1 MLIAG
6 VLRIPTSFVIISM
19 REKKAKD
26 AYNRRYETSIKDE
39 LTGLYN
45 RRGFEVDCEIIKKN
59 NNFDYLTEN
68 FQGNLISELSVSK
81 GVVVCSEHIELNFE
95 EIKAM
100 ADKLMYADKDEYYRR
115 TGKDRRRV

>member
-1 MLIAG
+1 
-6 VLRIPTSFVIISM
+6 M
-19 REKKAKD
+19 RVGLVSRASGALYSKFTQD
-26 AYNRRYETSIKDE
+26 AVKT
-39 LTGLYN
+39 
-45 RRGFEVDCEIIKKN
+45 
-59 NNFDYLTEN
+59 FDYLTEN

>member
-1 MLIAG
+1 MDMPALKSAFEAQ
-6 VLRIPTSFVIISM
+6 T
-19 REKKAKD
+19 D
-26 AYNRRYETSIKDE
+26 AIK
-39 LTGLYN
+39 T
-45 RRGFEVDCEIIKKN
+45 
-59 NNFDYLTEN
+59 FDYLTEN

-115 TGKDRRRV
+115 TGKDRR

>member
-1 MLIAG
+1 MMYTVCNRHPLVEMCML
-6 VLRIPTSFVIISM
+6 FVG
-19 REKKAKD
+19 
-26 AYNRRYETSIKDE
+26 TSI
-39 LTGLYN
+39 
-45 RRGFEVDCEIIKKN
+45 IHHS
-59 NNFDYLTEN
+59 TEGIFILCN
-68 FQGNLISELSVSK
+68 IWDLLIYSSELSVSK

>member
-1 MLIAG
+1 MKAG
-6 VLRIPTSFVIISM
+6 
-19 REKKAKD
+19 
-26 AYNRRYETSIKDE
+26 DE
-39 LTGLYN
+39 LIIGASKCMDNAFSGLGRTY
-45 RRGFEVDCEIIKKN
+45 RVGGDEFAALLRGTREEAQDAIKT
-59 NNFDYLTEN
+59 FDYLTEN

>member
-1 MLIAG
+1 MLREVIQLG
-6 VLRIPTSFVIISM
+6 SCRIDKFTF
-19 REKKAKD
+19 R
-26 AYNRRYETSIKDE
+26 
-39 LTGLYN
+39 
-45 RRGFEVDCEIIKKN
+45 
-59 NNFDYLTEN
+59 
-68 FQGNLISELSVSK
+68 SVSK

>member
-1 MLIAG
+1 MLNRYPLAG
-6 VLRIPTSFVIISM
+6 SDPQ
-19 REKKAKD
+19 
-26 AYNRRYETSIKDE
+26 NRCITDPVSDPSPKPFRSI
-39 LTGLYN
+39 
-45 RRGFEVDCEIIKKN
+45 
-59 NNFDYLTEN
+59 
-68 FQGNLISELSVSK
+68 LSVSK

>member
-1 MLIAG
+1 MTQLSRLFRRRSMTSYLPLSIRNARCWR
-6 VLRIPTSFVIISM
+6 LRRTETWLALLRGT
-19 REKKAKD
+19 REEAQD
-26 AYNRRYETSIKDE
+26 AVRK
-39 LTGLYN
+39 
-45 RRGFEVDCEIIKKN
+45 
-59 NNFDYLTEN
+59 FDYLTEN

-115 TGKDRRRV
+115 TGKDRR